1 MAEAQDKTETK
12 KVETLLSPIQELK
25 DFKYSPSTITR
36 QTELIIFTEQIRN
49 KINEIIRS
57 L

>member
-1 MAEAQDKTETK
+1 MAEAQTDVKKKETVTK
-12 KVETLLSPIQELK
+12 IQELK

-36 QTELIIFTEQIRN
+36 QTELIIFTEQIRQ